1 MIEIKRPTKEDID
14 LLTFDDEIWQ
24 RTTDDN
30 CPNKEEFKKDYDFY
44 NYFEFW
50 GCYLKNQIIALASV
64 KSDGNFH
71 FEVLKPYRKFARI
84 ALNGFITVLNRN
96 LFCEIPILYKEV
108 INFAIN
114 NGFKQ
119 SEIIPDKDFIKN
131 GIKYKLIKLTYKN
144 E

>member
-14 LLTFDDEIWQ
+14 LITFDDEIWQ

-71 FEVLKPYRKFARI
+71 FEVLKPHRKYSRI
-84 ALNGFITVLNRN
+84 ALNGFLAVLDRN
-96 LFCEIPILYKEV
+96 LFCEIPTLYKEV

-131 GIKYKLIKLTYKN
+131 GINYKLIKLTYKN